1 MMDVKETEAM
11 VVLSASRRLT
21 IAEIKRVSSEI
32 TGQIDAEIARGNL
45 EVAGPWVFVAR
56 HLPRD
61 SKTEFELRLC
71 RPVRSA
77 DGYDG
82 PFAVE
87 CLEPIMVASAMHQG
101 SMRTLFTEGYAPLIR
116 DIELS
121 RHAFSGESRE
131 IYHQWAG
138 QGAKYHRIEIQFG
151 LAY

>member
-1 MMDVKETEAM
+1 MDIKETEAM
-11 VVLSASRRLT
+11 LVLSASRRLS
-21 IAEIKRVSSEI
+21 IAAVKQVSAEV
-32 TGQIDAEIARGNL
+32 TAQLDAEIARSNL

-56 HLPRD
+56 NLPRD
-61 SKTEFELRLC
+61 SKTEFELRFC
-71 RPVRSA
+71 RPVQSA
-77 DGYDG
+77 HGYDG

-87 CLEPIMVASAMHQG
+87 RLEPIMVASAMHQG
-101 SMRTLFTEGYAPLIR
+101 SMRTLFTQGYASLVR

-131 IYHQWAG
+131 IYHHWAG

>member
-1 MMDVKETEAM
+1 MDVKETEAM

-61 SKTEFELRLC
+61 SKTEFELRFC
-71 RPVRSA
+71 RPVRNA

-101 SMRTLFTEGYAPLIR
+101 SMRTLPWAAKLMRPSRSWLISSQNCWSDR
-116 DIELS
+116 WRRS
-121 RHAFSGESRE
+121 GRFSMLIPTPWCG
-131 IYHQWAG
+131 
-138 QGAKYHRIEIQFG
+138 
-151 LAY
+151 

>member
-1 MMDVKETEAM
+1 MDIKETEAM
-11 VVLSASRRLT
+11 LVLSASRRLS
-21 IAEIKRVSSEI
+21 IAAVKQVSAEV
-32 TGQIDAEIARGNL
+32 TAQLDAEIARANL

-56 HLPRD
+56 NLPRD
-61 SKTEFELRLC
+61 SKTEFELRFC
-71 RPVRSA
+71 RPVQSA
-77 DGYDG
+77 HGYDG

-87 CLEPIMVASAMHQG
+87 RLEPIMVASAMHQG
-101 SMRTLFTEGYAPLIR
+101 SMRTLFTQGYAPLVR
-116 DIELS
+116 AIELS